1 MSSLALYGTCEAI
14 IGEYDTGK
22 APDAMGRR
30 TVQPITCTMPAT
42 HQADSGDGQRFRL
55 CDDHA
60 AKILRGPQW
69 QACTIHRL
77 DQGGA

>member
-1 MSSLALYGTCEAI
+1 MSGLALYGTCEALLSE
-14 IGEYDTGK
+14 GVVGQDKDG
-22 APDAMGRR
+22 
-30 TVQPITCTMPAT
+30 QPITGRVTCNLPAT

-77 DQGGA
+77 DQGAG